1 MIETKQLEY
10 FIKCAELGSFSR
22 AAEALHTSQP
32 NVSKVIK
39 TFEAELNM
47 ELFIR
52 RQNAILLNE
61 NGRTVYPYACDIM
74 ERIGQLLDCV
84 MHSR

>member
-22 AAEALHTSQP
+22 AAEVLHTTQP

-39 TFEAELNM
+39 TFELELNM
-47 ELFIR
+47 DLFVRGRNTIE
-52 RQNAILLNE
+52 LNE
-61 NGRTVYPYACDIM
+61 KGKAVYPFACDIM
-74 ERIGQLLDCV
+74 ERIRQLMDDTVC
-84 MHSR
+84 S